1 MDANVVYFQ
10 LLKVALS
17 TKTHIVRTTS
27 DFFKKIFSVL
37 STVFKERV
45 FKFQVNQASSFQVI
59 ALNSRAS
66 EKIDLYSSHTEN
78 KLQTLTFAAITLVTM
93 LEFSLK
99 CSPVNG
105 QTSTGVT
112 YKNNS

>member
-17 TKTHIVRTTS
+17 TKTLIVRTTS
-27 DFFKKIFSVL
+27 EFLKKFSQCYL
-37 STVFKERV
+37 RREYL
-45 FKFQVNQASSFQVI
+45 KFQLNQASSFQVI

-66 EKIDLYSSHTEN
+66 EKVDLYSNLTEN
-78 KLQTLTFAAITLVTM
+78 KLQALTFAAITLVTV
-93 LEFSLK
+93 LKFSLK

-105 QTSTGVT
+105 QTSMHGVREVT
-112 YKNNS
+112 